1 MPVTS
6 YLSQRLCRSGYLLD
20 VDYVELW
27 MHYIEVDR
35 TVLVGVHAE
44 VIEGV
49 DASDEIT
56 TRS

>member
-1 MPVTS
+1 MDA
-6 YLSQRLCRSGYLLD
+6 Q
-20 VDYVELW
+20 
-27 MHYIEVDR
+27 HIEVDR